1 MTENNLLRGH
11 NPDVLTCIA
20 NLSNDEVFTPPSLA
34 IAMLDQVARAWE
46 ERFGEDIW
54 SNPDVKF
61 LDPFTKSGVFLREI
75 TSRLVKGL
83 EDKIPDVQER
93 VNHILT
99 RQVYGIAITEVTALI
114 ARRSVY
120 CSKWASKKHSIC
132 TAFETDDGN
141 IWFERVEHTWAG
153 GKKKLISRKNA
164 KTKKYIYVNRRC
176 SFCGANEAEYSRGDD
191 FESHA
196 YAFIHTD
203 EPRTLIKK
211 IFGEDMQFDVVIGN
225 PPYQLSDGGHGAS
238 ASPIYQH
245 FVEKA
250 LELDPKYA
258 VFITPSRWFAGGKG
272 LDEYRQKMLS
282 DHRIKALVDYPKL
295 YEAFPGVKI
304 RGGVS
309 YFLWDKNHD
318 GKCSVQTI
326 WDGKPT
332 GEPVERY
339 LDQFD
344 VLVRSNQA
352 VSILEKVQAVEEE
365 TMDKM
370 VSSQKPFGLRTYV
383 HGNAH
388 SKGMESPITL
398 FGSQRIS
405 WMERNEIPSNQSW
418 IDQWK
423 VLMTRVQGT
432 SAAVETMFLS
442 RPIIAEPGSAC
453 TETYL
458 VAGHFDTED
467 EAKSL
472 ASYLRTQ
479 FARFLVSLRKSTQD
493 APKHVYSFVPVQ
505 SWDRSWTDE
514 DLFAKYGLTDEE
526 ISYIQSVVLPMEE
539 ELL

>member
-1 MTENNLLRGH
+1 
-11 NPDVLTCIA
+11 
-20 NLSNDEVFTPPSLA
+20 
-34 IAMLDQVARAWE
+34 MLDQVARSWE
-46 ERFGEDIW
+46 ERYGEDIW

-99 RQVYGIAITEVTALI
+99 RQVYGIAITEITALI

-141 IWFERVEHTWAG
+141 IWFERIEHTWTG

-164 KTKKYIYVNRRC
+164 KTKKYTYVNRRC

-196 YAFIHTD
+196 YAFIHTN
-203 EPRTLIKK
+203 EPRTLIRK
-211 IFGEDMQFDVVIGN
+211 IFGEDMQFDIVIGN

-282 DHRIKALVDYPKL
+282 DHRMKALVDYPKL

-383 HGNAH
+383 HGNAN

-405 WMERNEIPSNQSW
+405 WIERNEIPSNQDW

-423 VLMTRVQGT
+423 VLMTGVQGT

-442 RPIIAEPGSAC
+442 RPIIAGPDSAC

-458 VAGHFDTED
+458 VAGHFESED

-479 FARFLVSLRKSTQD
+479 FARFLVSLRKVAQHAS
-493 APKHVYSFVPVQ
+493 KNVYGFVPLQ
-505 SWDRSWTDE
+505 AWDRIWTDE
-514 DLFAKYGLTDEE
+514 DLYIKYGLTDEE
-526 ISYIQSVVLPMEE
+526 ISYIQSVVRPMEE

>member
-20 NLSNDEVFTPPSLA
+20 NLSNDEVFTPPALA
-34 IAMLDQVARAWE
+34 VAMLDQVARSWE
-46 ERFGEDIW
+46 ERYGEDIW

-99 RQVYGIAITEVTALI
+99 RQVYGIAITEITALI

-141 IWFERVEHTWAG
+141 IWFERMEHTWTG

-164 KTKKYIYVNRRC
+164 KTKKYTYVNRRC

-203 EPRTLIKK
+203 EPRTLIRK

-250 LELDPKYA
+250 LELDPKFA

-282 DHRIKALVDYPKL
+282 DHRMKALVDYPKL

-352 VSILEKVQAVEEE
+352 VSILEKVQAFEEE
-365 TMDKM
+365 TMDTQI
-370 VSSQKPFGLRTYV
+370 SSRKPFGLATNYV
-383 HGNAH
+383 GKSSARGLEEPLMLYANQKVMWTEK
-388 SKGMESPITL
+388 SS
-398 FGSQRIS
+398 IS
-405 WMERNEIPSNQSW
+405 VNVDW

-442 RPIIAEPGSAC
+442 RPIIAEPETAC

-514 DLFAKYGLTDEE
+514 DLFAKYGLTEEE
-526 ISYIQSVVLPMEE
+526 ISHIQSVVRPMEE

>member
-1 MTENNLLRGH
+1 M
-11 NPDVLTCIA
+11 
-20 NLSNDEVFTPPSLA
+20 
-34 IAMLDQVARAWE
+34 
-46 ERFGEDIW
+46 
-54 SNPDVKF
+54 
-61 LDPFTKSGVFLREI
+61 
-75 TSRLVKGL
+75 
-83 EDKIPDVQER
+83 
-93 VNHILT
+93 
-99 RQVYGIAITEVTALI
+99 
-114 ARRSVY
+114 
-120 CSKWASKKHSIC
+120 
-132 TAFETDDGN
+132 
-141 IWFERVEHTWAG
+141 
-153 GKKKLISRKNA
+153 
-164 KTKKYIYVNRRC
+164 
-176 SFCGANEAEYSRGDD
+176 
-191 FESHA
+191 
-196 YAFIHTD
+196 
-203 EPRTLIKK
+203 
-211 IFGEDMQFDVVIGN
+211 
-225 PPYQLSDGGHGAS
+225 
-238 ASPIYQH
+238 
-245 FVEKA
+245 
-250 LELDPKYA
+250 
-258 VFITPSRWFAGGKG
+258 
-272 LDEYRQKMLS
+272 
-282 DHRIKALVDYPKL
+282 KALVDYPKL

-352 VSILEKVQAVEEE
+352 VSILEKVQAFEEE
-365 TMDKM
+365 TMDTQI
-370 VSSQKPFGLRTYV
+370 SSRKPFGLATNYV
-383 HGNAH
+383 GKSSARGLEEPLMLYANQKVIWAEK
-388 SKGMESPITL
+388 SSITV
-398 FGSQRIS
+398 
-405 WMERNEIPSNQSW
+405 NVDW

-423 VLMTRVQGT
+423 VLMTKVHGT

-442 RPIIAEPGSAC
+442 RPIIAEPGTAC

-526 ISYIQSVVLPMEE
+526 ISHIQSVVRPMEE

>member
-61 LDPFTKSGVFLREI
+61 LDPFTKSGVFMREI

-99 RQVYGIAITEVTALI
+99 HQVYGIAITEVTALI

-282 DHRIKALVDYPKL
+282 DHRMKALVDYPKL

-352 VSILEKVQAVEEE
+352 VSILEKVQAFEEE
-365 TMDKM
+365 TMDTQI
-370 VSSQKPFGLRTYV
+370 SSRKPFGLATNYV
-383 HGNAH
+383 GKSSARGLEEPLMLYANQKVIWAEK
-388 SKGMESPITL
+388 SSITV
-398 FGSQRIS
+398 
-405 WMERNEIPSNQSW
+405 NVDW

-423 VLMTRVQGT
+423 VLMTKVHGT

-442 RPIIAEPGSAC
+442 RPIIAEPGTAC

-526 ISYIQSVVLPMEE
+526 ISHIQSVVRPMEE